1 MEKVTRLFRGAMLAT
16 VIVPFAGLLTLP
28 TTQSVSAADYG
39 VKISHG
45 AQVLSNIDGTV
56 TFAGGTVKQTK
67 TADGQVNLY
76 LNGVTLNQ
84 NGDGTSIASTGNQQT
99 HLYFQGDKPSV
110 VEGALQGITAVTGT
124 ASLLGGSRDALA
136 VYAEDMPGM
145 ASVMQL
151 EGNFAKP
158 VTLTHKEGSKTVP
171 TITLG
176 KDDGTRLNQLILAGK
191 ATDSAIGGDAII
203 YNPERVLSGNLD
215 KIVGATSWRVD
226 YDQNDTDW
234 SDAANYSTRPLSLKG
249 PNGETAT
256 RIEVSSLPLLFK
268 ANNLAVVNA
277 TKLATDTINPTDL
290 YTAGNGQPVTVSL
303 SQNGTDYTNFNGG
316 QLAAGEYDVKVS
328 QPANVDKGV
337 FGSEATGQLVVQ
349 TAPTP
354 APNNGG
360 GTTPTPTPAPSTPV
374 TPTVVAP
381 TATPVTPVVPTVVF
395 VSTPA
400 ATTTATQTAT
410 PAKQVPAAANATLH
424 HGSVNDPLHGPL
436 EVDMPVKSKTTAK
449 APAKE
454 AKHENAFLKRAAG
467 LSTQAVVAIWSVAVL
482 VFVGLV
488 YLGMRWVKQAQVVE
502 VNDDTEEK

>member
-1 MEKVTRLFRGAMLAT
+1 MLAT

-28 TTQSVSAADYG
+28 TAQSVSAADYG
-39 VKISHG
+39 VKISNG
-45 AQVLSNIDGTV
+45 TQVLSNIDGTV

-76 LNGVTLNQ
+76 LAGVTLNP
-84 NGDGTSIASTGNQQT
+84 NDDGASIVSTGNQPT
-99 HLYFQGDKPSV
+99 HLYFQGEKPSV
-110 VEGALQGITAVTGT
+110 VKGALQGITTVTGT
-124 ASLLGGSRDALA
+124 AGLLGGSRDALA
-136 VYAEDMPGM
+136 VYAEDTPGM
-145 ASVMQL
+145 ASEMQL
-151 EGNFAKP
+151 EGDFAKP
-158 VTLTHKEGSKTVP
+158 VTLTHKDGSKAVP

-176 KDDGTRLNQLILAGK
+176 KDDATRLNQLILAGK
-191 ATDSAIGGDAII
+191 STDSVVGGDAII

-256 RIEVSSLPLLFK
+256 RIEVSSVPLAFK
-268 ANNLAVVNA
+268 ANNLAVVNT
-277 TKLATDTINPTDL
+277 TKLAAEKINPTDL
-290 YTAGNGQPVTVSL
+290 YTAGNGQPVTVSI
-303 SQNGTDYTNFNGG
+303 SQNGSDYTTFNGG
-316 QLAAGEYDVKVS
+316 ELAAGQYSVKVS

-337 FGSEATGQLVVQ
+337 FGGEATGELIMQ
-349 TAPTP
+349 TTPAP

-360 GTTPTPTPAPSTPV
+360 GATPTPVPSTPV
-374 TPTVVAP
+374 TPATPATVTP
-381 TATPVTPVVPTVVF
+381 TATPVIPAVSRAVVA
-395 VSTPA
+395 STPA
-400 ATTTATQTAT
+400 TTTAATQTAT
-410 PAKQVPAAANATLH
+410 AAPAKQTPAAANATLH
-424 HGSVNDPLHGPL
+424 HGAASDPLHGPL

-449 APAKE
+449 APAKD

-488 YLGMRWVKQAQVVE
+488 YLGMRWAKQPQAAE

>member
-28 TTQSVSAADYG
+28 TAQSVSAADYG
-39 VKISHG
+39 VKISNG
-45 AQVLSNIDGTV
+45 TQVLSNIDGTV

-76 LNGVTLNQ
+76 LAGVTLNP
-84 NGDGTSIASTGNQQT
+84 NGDGASIVSTGNQQT
-99 HLYFQGDKPSV
+99 HLYFQGEKPSV
-110 VEGALQGITAVTGT
+110 VKGALQGITTVTGA

-136 VYAEDMPGM
+136 VYAEDTPGM
-145 ASVMQL
+145 ASEMQL
-151 EGNFAKP
+151 EGDFAKP
-158 VTLTHKEGSKTVP
+158 VTLTHKDGSKAVS

-176 KDDGTRLNQLILAGK
+176 KDDATRLNQLILAGK
-191 ATDSAIGGDAII
+191 STDSVVGGDAII

-256 RIEVSSLPLLFK
+256 RIEVSSVPLAFK
-268 ANNLAVVNA
+268 ANNLAVVNT
-277 TKLATDTINPTDL
+277 TKLAAEKINPTDL
-290 YTAGNGQPVTVSL
+290 YTAGNGQPVTVSI
-303 SQNGTDYTNFNGG
+303 SQNGSDYTTFNGG
-316 QLAAGEYDVKVS
+316 ELAAGQYSVKVS

-337 FGSEATGQLVVQ
+337 FGGEATGELTVQ
-349 TAPTP
+349 TTPAP

-360 GTTPTPTPAPSTPV
+360 GTTPTPVPSTPV
-374 TPTVVAP
+374 TTATVTP
-381 TATPVTPVVPTVVF
+381 TATPVTPAVSRAVVA
-395 VSTPA
+395 STP
-400 ATTTATQTAT
+400 ATTTAAPQTAT
-410 PAKQVPAAANATLH
+410 AAPAKQTPAAANATLH
-424 HGSVNDPLHGPL
+424 HGAASDPLHGPL

-449 APAKE
+449 APAKD

-488 YLGMRWVKQAQVVE
+488 YLGMRWAKQPQAAE
-502 VNDDTEEK
+502 VNDDIEEK

>member
-39 VKISHG
+39 VKISNG

-124 ASLLGGSRDALA
+124 ANLLGGFRDALA

-256 RIEVSSLPLLFK
+256 RIEVSSLPLSFK
-268 ANNLAVVNA
+268 ANNLAVVNS
-277 TKLATDTINPTDL
+277 TKLATDKINPTDL

-360 GTTPTPTPAPSTPV
+360 GTTPTPAPSTPV

-488 YLGMRWVKQAQVVE
+488 YLGMRWAKQAQVVE